1 MKYLKKYNEAILDG
15 IPHSTVLDVH
25 DVVYEL
31 SDLGLKVDVR
41 ALDKYWSIRKI
52 GSDNWITS
60 DPRNAEIVNRMVYEW
75 IKVRISDAYDVP
87 FRDLVEVIKRLESVV
102 EGRRMNL
109 SIIKNG
115 DGNTFHG
122 RRVSKIKTIH
132 INHSTGEEFNFNKLT
147 DVIVNDFSGNFDEMV
162 IEIVKSKS

>member
-15 IPHSTVLDVH
+15 IPHSTVLDVY
-25 DVVYEL
+25 DVVCEL
-31 SDLGLKVDVR
+31 SDLGLKVDVT

-52 GSDNWITS
+52 GPDNWITS

-75 IKVRISDAYDVP
+75 IKVKISDAYDVP

-109 SIIKNG
+109 SIIKNLRIFG
-115 DGNTFHG
+115 H
-122 RRVSKIKTIH
+122 KIKTIH

-162 IEIVKSKS
+162 IEIGKSKS